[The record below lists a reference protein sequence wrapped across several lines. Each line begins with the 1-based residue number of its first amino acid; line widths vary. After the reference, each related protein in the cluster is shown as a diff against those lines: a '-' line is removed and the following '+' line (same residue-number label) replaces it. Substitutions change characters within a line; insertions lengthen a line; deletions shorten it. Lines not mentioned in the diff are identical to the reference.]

1 MTQIIL
7 VFFALFALL
16 APGASLAKGRTGL
29 AVEVVA
35 RGLTAPLYVTAPP
48 NDARLFV
55 VEQTGQVLIIEDGR
69 VRERPFLNLS
79 ARLRFGGE
87 RGLLSLAFHPD
98 YARNGYFFINYSEQ
112 MSGATRV
119 ERYSVSKDDNRADPA
134 SARLILRVEQPYSNH
149 NGGHILFG
157 PDNMLYIAMGDG
169 GSGGDPKGNG
179 QNRATLL
186 GALLRIDVNR
196 GDPYAIPPDN
206 PFIEDAEAR
215 PEIWAWGLRNPWR
228 IAFDTG
234 GGTEG
239 GLLYVADV
247 GQDEREE
254 VTIVPASTGGLNH
267 GWNLMEGN
275 HCFLGRDC
283 DSAGLV
289 APSYEYDHDE
299 GCSITGGLVYRGA
312 IIPPLTGHYLFSDY
326 CAGFLRSLSSASG
339 GVVVDHQWDIGEIG
353 RVTSFGQDAAGEL
366 YITNSG
372 GEILKLVPGP

>member
-134 SARLILRVEQPYSNH
+134 SARLILRVAQPYSNH

-275 HCFLGRDC
+275 HCFLRDC
-283 DSAGLV
+283 DSADLV

-312 IIPPLTGHYLFSDY
+312 IIPALAGHYLFSDY

-339 GVVVDHQWDIGEIG
+339 GVVVDHQWEVGEIG

>member
-1 MTQIIL
+1 MRTL
-7 VFFALFALL
+7 VLACLALSPFLM
-16 APGASLAKGRTGL
+16 PGASLAEVRGGL

-55 VEQTGQVLIIEDGR
+55 VEQAGRVLIIEDGG
-69 VRERPFLNLS
+69 VRERPFLDIS

-98 YARNGYFFINYSEQ
+98 YARNGYFFVNYSEKVN
-112 MSGATRV
+112 GATRV
-119 ERYSVSKDDNRADPA
+119 ERYRVSEDADRADPA

-157 PDNMLYIAMGDG
+157 PDGMLYIAMGDG
-169 GSGGDPKGNG
+169 GSGGDPRGNG

-186 GALLRIDVNR
+186 GSLLRIDVNR
-196 GDPYAIPPDN
+196 GVPYAIPPDN
-206 PFIEDAEAR
+206 PFVGDAAAR

-228 IAFDTG
+228 IAFDA
-234 GGTEG
+234 

-247 GQDEREE
+247 GQDEWEE
-254 VTIVPASTGGLNH
+254 VTIVPASAGGLNH

-275 HCFLGRDC
+275 HCFIDSNC
-283 DSAGLV
+283 DAAGLV
-289 APSYEYDHDE
+289 APVYEYDHDE

-312 IIPPLTGHYLFSDY
+312 AIAALTGHYLFSDY
-326 CAGFLRSLSSASG
+326 CAGFLRSLRYAD
-339 GVVVDHQWDIGEIG
+339 GVVAEIAQWSVGDIG

-366 YITNSG
+366 YITNSD
-372 GEILKLVPGP
+372 GEVLKLVPGP